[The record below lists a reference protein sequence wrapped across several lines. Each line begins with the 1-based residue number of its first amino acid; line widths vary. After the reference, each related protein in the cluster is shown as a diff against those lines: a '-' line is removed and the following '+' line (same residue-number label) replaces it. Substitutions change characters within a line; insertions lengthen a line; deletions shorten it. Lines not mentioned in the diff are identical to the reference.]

1 MASTHFQRIG
11 IGANLSKEPAAAIL
25 AGLVSSLSAN
35 GFDLYLDDGI
45 ADVLPEEKRHNATVG
60 FCNDCDVFI
69 AVGGDGTILRF
80 ARQLDVAQTPILGL
94 NAGQLGFL
102 TEGRIDGIA
111 ERLRAGRFA
120 IQRRMRIQAEVRT
133 DERVLQTFTALNDI
147 VVHGAGFSRMVKMR
161 TEVDGSVMREY
172 RADGIIVA
180 TPTGSTAYSLSAGG
194 PLLAPEV
201 RAIILTPLSPHMLS
215 VRPLVV
221 DSEQVVSLH
230 VVAGRSRIVVTIDGQ
245 DGYELEA
252 GQYLQVRKSPR
263 YTHLVVPDD
272 YDFFALL
279 REKL

>member
-11 IGANLSKEPAAAIL
+11 IGANLSKEPAAAIV
-25 AGLVSSLSAN
+25 AGLISSLSAA
-35 GFDLYLDDGI
+35 GFDLYLEDSL
-45 ADVLPEEKRHNATVG
+45 AEVLPEDTRRGAAIG
-60 FCNDCDVFI
+60 FCKDCDVFI

-80 ARQLDVAQTPILGL
+80 ARQLDTAQTPVLGL

-102 TEGRIDGIA
+102 TEGRIEGIA
-111 ERLRAGRFA
+111 ERLREGRFR

-133 DERVLQTFTALNDI
+133 EERVLQTFTALNDI

-172 RADGIIVA
+172 RADGIIIA

-245 DGYELEA
+245 DGCELES
-252 GQYLQVRKSPR
+252 GQHVQVRKSPR

-279 REKL
+279 RDKL